1 MVFTVLFQK
10 CFSCGILDVATGENA
25 DASIFAPATCF

>member
-1 MVFTVLFQK
+1 MVLTLPFQK
-10 CFSCGILDVATGENA
+10 CFPCGILDVATGGNA